1 MRKPGVS
8 QMVARYSGII
18 LLLPSCMLV
27 GYFIGNWAD
36 ERWGTEPKL
45 ALAGVLLGSA
55 AGLFQVFRLLQKP

>member
-1 MRKPGVS
+1 
-8 QMVARYSGII
+8 
-18 LLLPSCMLV
+18 MLV

-36 ERWGTEPKL
+36 EKWGTEPKL